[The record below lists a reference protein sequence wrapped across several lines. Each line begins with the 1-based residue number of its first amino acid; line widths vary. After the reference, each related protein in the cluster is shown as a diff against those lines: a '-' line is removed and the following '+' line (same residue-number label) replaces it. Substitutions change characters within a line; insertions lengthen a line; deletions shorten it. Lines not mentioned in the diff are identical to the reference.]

1 MMQDLEYR
9 IAELERRMLGIIRI
23 GTIKELIGERVIV
36 KAGDLVTAPLPWVTR
51 RAGKDRDFWAPEPGE
66 QVLLVCPCGDP
77 ALGVV
82 IPAIYRDDF
91 PAPASEASIHRI
103 VYSDGT
109 TLEYNRETHKLS
121 GNVKGDVN
129 LKVDNNVTIKTENKV
144 VIEAAKGADI
154 IAPVISLSGNVSQAG
169 SGGGQGSEIKKAN
182 TKQTGEFILN
192 GAFIVNGPFTVN
204 DNITATGSIIDG
216 GGNSPNHAH

>member
-9 IAELERRMLGIIRI
+9 IAELERRMLGMIRI
-23 GTIKELIGERVIV
+23 GTIKELIGDRVIV

-82 IPAIYRDDF
+82 IPAIYWDDF
-91 PAPASEASIHRI
+91 PAPASGSNIRRT

-109 TLEYNRETHKLS
+109 TIEYDRKIHKLS
-121 GNVKGDVN
+121 GLIKGDVD
-129 LKVDNNVTIKTENKV
+129 LAVDNNASVKAGNKAI
-144 VIEAAKGADI
+144 IEAANGADI
-154 IAPVISLSGNVSQAG
+154 IAPIINLAGNVSQTG
-169 SGGGQGSEIKKAN
+169 NDGGQGSEIKKAN
-182 TKQTGEFILN
+182 TVQTGKFILN